1 MEAVRLAAMTKMNHH
16 DPLLFHCTLTMIVY
30 LFDLVLLHVRLV
42 CLMSLPAGVA
52 IRSRSFEPHGGIH
65 VQPP

>member
-1 MEAVRLAAMTKMNHH
+1 
-16 DPLLFHCTLTMIVY
+16 MIVY
-30 LFDLVLLHVRLV
+30 LFDLFLLHVQLV

-52 IRSRSFEPHGGIH
+52 IRSRSFEPYGGID